1 MRLHETPVHFRVVER
16 EETVDDVLAEAFLD
30 RFCRHALNERDT
42 CLIFN
47 LIPNILTPEK
57 NCLALSQRDAK
68 QDWF

>member
-1 MRLHETPVHFRVVER
+1 MCLHETPVHLRVVER
-16 EETVDDVLAEAFLD
+16 KEPVDDVLAEAFLD
-30 RFCRHALNERDT
+30 GFCRHTLNERDT

-57 NCLALSQRDAK
+57 NCLALSQRGAK